1 MASYRTIS
9 SEAES
14 LYKVSGSK
22 HIGRT
27 FRVHSEK
34 QAKQIIQELWEE
46 HPQATHICFAYQ
58 LTIHEHLERSSDDG
72 EPSGTAGKPIL
83 NQIKSSKLTEV
94 LVAVIRYYGGTKLG
108 VSGLI
113 DAYKNAAKLAL
124 DSSGAEECD
133 VEVQYALSVSHE
145 ETPSLMNALN
155 RLSFRKINT
164 TVGLDFK
171 IEISIKEEIEVHLLS
186 VLKDLRLNTLVE
198 ERLAKH
204 LPTN

>member
-1 MASYRTIS
+1 MASFRSVS
-9 SEAES
+9 SSAES

-22 HIGRT
+22 HIGKT

-34 QAKQIIQELWEE
+34 EAKLIIQNLWEE
-46 HPQATHICFAYQ
+46 HPQATHICFAYA
-58 LTIHEHLERSSDDG
+58 LTVYEKLERSSDDG
-72 EPSGTAGKPIL
+72 EPGGTAGKPIL
-83 NQIKSSKLTEV
+83 NQIKSAKLTEV

-124 DSSGAEECD
+124 EESGVEECE

-155 RLSFRKINT
+155 RLSFRKMNT
-164 TVGLDFK
+164 RVEMNFT
-171 IEISIKEEIEVHLLS
+171 IEISIKEEMEAQLLS
-186 VLKDLRLNTLVE
+186 VLKDLRLSSLRVE
-198 ERLAKH
+198 SLAKH
-204 LPTN
+204 LS

>member
-1 MASYRTIS
+1 MASYRTILTES
-9 SEAES
+9 ES

-34 QAKQIIQELWEE
+34 QAKQIIQDLWGE

-58 LTIHEHLERSSDDG
+58 LSIHEKLERSSDDG
-72 EPSGTAGKPIL
+72 EPGGTAGKPIL
-83 NQIKSSKLTEV
+83 NQIKSAKLTEV

-124 DSSGAEECD
+124 DESGVEECE
-133 VEVQYALSVSHE
+133 VEVQYLLEVSHE
-145 ETPSLMNALN
+145 ETPALMNALN

-164 TVGLDFK
+164 TVEMDFK
-171 IEISIKEEIEVHLLS
+171 IEISIKEEMETQLLS
-186 VLKDLRLNTLVE
+186 VLKDLRLNSLKA
-198 ERLAKH
+198 ERPAKH
-204 LPTN
+204 LS

>member
-9 SEAES
+9 EEAES

-27 FRVHSEK
+27 FHVHSEK
-34 QAKQIIQELWEE
+34 QAKEILQKLWEE
-46 HPQATHICFAYQ
+46 HPQATHICFAYI
-58 LTIHEHLERSSDDG
+58 LTVYEKLERSSDDG
-72 EPSGTAGKPIL
+72 EPAGTAGKPIL

-124 DSSGAEECD
+124 EESGVEECE

-164 TVGLDFK
+164 TVEMNFTN
-171 IEISIKEEIEVHLLS
+171 EISIKEENESQLLS
-186 VLKDLRLNTLVE
+186 VLKDLRLNSLKE

-204 LPTN
+204 LS

>member
-9 SEAES
+9 KEAES

-22 HIGRT
+22 HIGRS

-34 QAKQIIQELWEE
+34 QAKQIIQNLWEE

-58 LTIHEHLERSSDDG
+58 LSIQEKLERSSDDG
-72 EPSGTAGKPIL
+72 EPGGTAGKPIL
-83 NQIKSSKLTEV
+83 NQIKSAKLTEV

-124 DSSGAEECD
+124 DESGVEECE
-133 VEVQYALSVSHE
+133 VEVQYQLEVSHE
-145 ETPSLMNALN
+145 ETPALMNALN

-164 TVGLDFK
+164 TVEMDFK
-171 IEISIKEEIEVHLLS
+171 IEISIKEEMEAQLLS
-186 VLKDLRLNTLVE
+186 VLKDLRLNSLKVE
-198 ERLAKH
+198 NLAKH
-204 LPTN
+204 LS

>member
-9 SEAES
+9 EEAES

-27 FRVHSEK
+27 FHVHSEK
-34 QAKQIIQELWEE
+34 QAKEILQKLWEE
-46 HPQATHICFAYQ
+46 HPQATHICFAYI
-58 LTIHEHLERSSDDG
+58 LTVYEKLERSSDDG
-72 EPSGTAGKPIL
+72 EPAGTAGKPIL

-124 DSSGAEECD
+124 EESGVEECE

-164 TVGLDFK
+164 TVEMNFT
-171 IEISIKEEIEVHLLS
+171 IEISIKEEMETQLLS
-186 VLKDLRLNTLVE
+186 VLKDLRLTSLE
-198 ERLAKH
+198 EMKIYGL
-204 LPTN
+204 

>member
-9 SEAES
+9 EEAES

-27 FRVHSEK
+27 FHVHSEK
-34 QAKQIIQELWEE
+34 QAKEILQKLWEE
-46 HPQATHICFAYQ
+46 HPQATHICFAYI
-58 LTIHEHLERSSDDG
+58 LTVYEKLERSSDDG
-72 EPSGTAGKPIL
+72 EPAGTAGKPIL

-124 DSSGAEECD
+124 EESGVEECE

-164 TVGLDFK
+164 TVEMNFT
-171 IEISIKEEIEVHLLS
+171 IEISIKEENESQLLS
-186 VLKDLRLNTLVE
+186 VLKDLRLNSLKE

-204 LPTN
+204 LS

>member
-9 SEAES
+9 KEAES

-22 HIGRT
+22 HIGKS

-34 QAKQIIQELWEE
+34 QAKQIIQNLWEE

-58 LTIHEHLERSSDDG
+58 LSVYEKLERSSDDG
-72 EPSGTAGKPIL
+72 EPGGTAGKPIL
-83 NQIKSSKLTEV
+83 NQIKSAKLTEV

-124 DSSGAEECD
+124 DESGVKECE
-133 VEVQYALSVSHE
+133 VEVQYLLEVNHE
-145 ETPSLMNALN
+145 ETPTLMNALN

-164 TVGLDFK
+164 TVDMDFK
-171 IEISIKEEIEVHLLS
+171 IEISIKEEMEPQLLS
-186 VLKDLRLNTLVE
+186 SLKDLRLNSLRETK
-198 ERLAKH
+198 R
-204 LPTN
+204 

>member
-1 MASYRTIS
+1 MATYRTIFT
-9 SEAES
+9 EAES

-34 QAKQIIQELWEE
+34 QAKQIIQDLWEE

-58 LTIHEHLERSSDDG
+58 LTVYEKLERSSDDG
-72 EPSGTAGKPIL
+72 EPGGTAGKPIL

-124 DSSGAEECD
+124 DASGVEECEI
-133 VEVQYALSVSHE
+133 EVQYLLEVNHE
-145 ETPSLMNALN
+145 ETPALMNALN

-164 TVGLDFK
+164 VVEMDFK
-171 IEISIKEEIEVHLLS
+171 IEISIKEEMETQLLN
-186 VLKDLRLNTLVE
+186 VLKELRLNSLKSKK
-198 ERLAKH
+198 LA
-204 LPTN
+204 

>member
-9 SEAES
+9 EEAES

-34 QAKQIIQELWEE
+34 EAKQIIENLWEE
-46 HPQATHICFAYQ
+46 HPQATHICFAYV
-58 LTIHEHLERSSDDG
+58 LTVYEKLERSSDDG
-72 EPSGTAGKPIL
+72 EPGGTAGKPIL
-83 NQIKSSKLTEV
+83 NQIKSAKLTEV

-124 DSSGAEECD
+124 ESSGVEECE
-133 VEVQYALSVSHE
+133 VEVQYVLTVSHE

-164 TVGLDFK
+164 TVEMDFK
-171 IEISIKEEIEVHLLS
+171 IEISIKEEMETQLLT
-186 VLKDLRLNTLVE
+186 VLKDLRSNSLKE

-204 LPTN
+204 LS

>member
-9 SEAES
+9 EEAES

-27 FRVHSEK
+27 FHVHSEK
-34 QAKQIIQELWEE
+34 QAKEILQKLWEE
-46 HPQATHICFAYQ
+46 HPQATHICFAYI
-58 LTIHEHLERSSDDG
+58 LTVYEKLERSSDDG
-72 EPSGTAGKPIL
+72 EPAGTAGKPIL
-83 NQIKSSKLTEV
+83 NQIKSAKLTEV
-94 LVAVIRYYGGTKLG
+94 LIAVIRYYGGTKLG

-124 DSSGAEECD
+124 ESSGVAECE

-155 RLSFRKINT
+155 RLSFRKLNT
-164 TVGLDFK
+164 TVEMNFT
-171 IEISIKEEIEVHLLS
+171 IEISIKEEMETQLLS
-186 VLKDLRLNTLVE
+186 VLKDLRLTSLE
-198 ERLAKH
+198 EMKIY
-204 LPTN
+204 

>member
-9 SEAES
+9 KEAES

-22 HIGRT
+22 HIGKS
-27 FRVHSEK
+27 FHVHSEK
-34 QAKQIIQELWEE
+34 QAKQIIQNLWEE

-58 LTIHEHLERSSDDG
+58 LSVYEKLERSSDDG
-72 EPSGTAGKPIL
+72 EPGGTAGKPIL
-83 NQIKSSKLTEV
+83 NQIKSAKLTEV

-124 DSSGAEECD
+124 DESGVEECE
-133 VEVQYALSVSHE
+133 VEVQYLLEVNHE
-145 ETPSLMNALN
+145 ETPALMNALN

-164 TVGLDFK
+164 TVDMDFK
-171 IEISIKEEIEVHLLS
+171 IEISIKEEMEPQLLS
-186 VLKDLRLNTLVE
+186 SLKDLRLNSLKETK
-198 ERLAKH
+198 R
-204 LPTN
+204 

>member
-9 SEAES
+9 KEAES

-22 HIGRT
+22 HIGKS

-34 QAKQIIQELWEE
+34 QAKQIIQNLWEE

-58 LTIHEHLERSSDDG
+58 LSIHENLERSSDDG
-72 EPSGTAGKPIL
+72 EPGGTAGKPIL
-83 NQIKSSKLTEV
+83 NQIKSAKLTEV

-124 DSSGAEECD
+124 DESGVEECE
-133 VEVQYALSVSHE
+133 VEVQYLLEVSHE
-145 ETPSLMNALN
+145 ETPALMNALN

-164 TVGLDFK
+164 TVEMDFK
-171 IEISIKEEIEVHLLS
+171 IEISIKEEMEAQLLS
-186 VLKDLRLNTLVE
+186 VLKDLRLNSLKAE
-198 ERLAKH
+198 NLAKH
-204 LPTN
+204 LS

>member
-9 SEAES
+9 KEAES

-22 HIGRT
+22 HIGRSY
-27 FRVHSEK
+27 RVHSEK
-34 QAKQIIQELWEE
+34 QAKQIIQNLWEE

-58 LTIHEHLERSSDDG
+58 LSIHEKLERSSDDG
-72 EPSGTAGKPIL
+72 EPGGTAGKPIL
-83 NQIKSSKLTEV
+83 NQIKSAKLTEV

-124 DSSGAEECD
+124 DESGVEECE
-133 VEVQYALSVSHE
+133 VEVQYVLEVSHE
-145 ETPSLMNALN
+145 ETPALMNALN

-164 TVGLDFK
+164 TVEMDFK
-171 IEISIKEEIEVHLLS
+171 IEISIKEEMEAQLLS
-186 VLKDLRLNTLVE
+186 VLKDLRLNSLKAE
-198 ERLAKH
+198 NLAKH
-204 LPTN
+204 LS

>member
-9 SEAES
+9 EEAES

-27 FRVHSEK
+27 FHVHSEK
-34 QAKQIIQELWEE
+34 QAKEILQKLWEE
-46 HPQATHICFAYQ
+46 HPQATHICFAYI
-58 LTIHEHLERSSDDG
+58 LTVYEKLERSSDDG
-72 EPSGTAGKPIL
+72 EPAGTAGKPIL

-124 DSSGAEECD
+124 EESGVEECE

-145 ETPSLMNALN
+145 ETPSLMNALH

-164 TVGLDFK
+164 TVEMNFT
-171 IEISIKEEIEVHLLS
+171 IEISIKEENETQLLS
-186 VLKDLRLNTLVE
+186 VLKDLRLNSLKE

-204 LPTN
+204 LS

>member
-9 SEAES
+9 EEAES

-27 FRVHSEK
+27 FHVHSEK
-34 QAKQIIQELWEE
+34 QAKEILQKLWEE
-46 HPQATHICFAYQ
+46 HPQATHICFAYI
-58 LTIHEHLERSSDDG
+58 LTVYEKLERSSDDG
-72 EPSGTAGKPIL
+72 EPAGTAGKPIL
-83 NQIKSSKLTEV
+83 NQIKSAKLTEV
-94 LVAVIRYYGGTKLG
+94 LIAVIRYYGGTKLG

-124 DSSGAEECD
+124 ESSGVAECE

-155 RLSFRKINT
+155 RLSFRKLNT
-164 TVGLDFK
+164 TVEMNFT
-171 IEISIKEEIEVHLLS
+171 IEISIKEEMETQLLS
-186 VLKDLRLNTLVE
+186 VLKDLRLTSLE
-198 ERLAKH
+198 EMKIYGL
-204 LPTN
+204 

>member
-22 HIGRT
+22 HIGKS

-34 QAKQIIQELWEE
+34 EAKQIIQNLWEE
-46 HPQATHICFAYQ
+46 HPQATHICFAYI
-58 LTIHEHLERSSDDG
+58 LSVYEKLERSSDDG
-72 EPSGTAGKPIL
+72 EPGGTAGKPIL
-83 NQIKSSKLTEV
+83 NQIKSAKLTEV

-124 DSSGAEECD
+124 EESGVEECE

-155 RLSFRKINT
+155 RLSFRKVNT
-164 TVGLDFK
+164 TVEMNFT
-171 IEISIKEEIEVHLLS
+171 IEISIKEETETQLLS
-186 VLKDLRLNTLVE
+186 VLKDLRLNSLQTE
-198 ERLAKH
+198 SLAKH
-204 LPTN
+204 LS

>member
-9 SEAES
+9 TEAES

-34 QAKQIIQELWEE
+34 QAKEIIQNLWEE

-58 LTIHEHLERSSDDG
+58 LTVYEKLERSSDDG
-72 EPSGTAGKPIL
+72 EPGGTAGKPIL
-83 NQIKSSKLTEV
+83 NKIKSSKLTEV

-124 DSSGAEECD
+124 DASGVEECE
-133 VEVQYALSVSHE
+133 VEVQYLLQVNHE
-145 ETPSLMNALN
+145 ETAALMNALN

-164 TVGLDFK
+164 VVEMDFK
-171 IEISIKEEIEVHLLS
+171 IEISIKEEMEAQLLS
-186 VLKDLRLNTLVE
+186 VLKDLRLSTLKVE
-198 ERLAKH
+198 SLAKH
-204 LPTN
+204 LS